1 MTNLY
6 VALKKYSVNIIVV
19 FCLNPTGFLF
29 ILTGSC
35 SLSVSCPTEAHNAD
49 SPCISEP
56 GTGYSKLGPKG
67 THSKELA
74 RGPWYSMLGVKERR
88 LPFVLCVLCSCGC
101 SRGGDS
107 ASYVRGNRS
116 STQHMPG
123 PCSAN
128 ACQMTSTQLSQGLS
142 SAHSLRLMSQA
153 TTLHPVPCDLMSL
166 FLLLTHLLR
175 LLLCLSSKSNQI
187 SPKPQ

>member
-1 MTNLY
+1 MTG
-6 VALKKYSVNIIVV
+6 
-19 FCLNPTGFLF
+19 T
-29 ILTGSC
+29 C

-56 GTGYSKLGPKG
+56 GSGYSKLGPKG

-74 RGPWYSMLGVKERR
+74 RGPRYSTLGVRERR
-88 LPFVLCVLCSCGC
+88 LPFVQCVLCSRGC

-107 ASYVRGNRS
+107 ASYTRGNHS

-123 PCSAN
+123 PCSAD

-142 SAHSLRLMSQA
+142 SAHSLRLKSHV
-153 TTLHPVPCDLMSL
+153 TTLHPVPRDLMSL
-166 FLLLTHLLR
+166 FLLLTHLLK
-175 LLLCLSSKSNQI
+175 LLPCLSSKALVRPAV
-187 SPKPQ
+187 SPSVTSADTLWA

>member
-1 MTNLY
+1 MTGTC
-6 VALKKYSVNIIVV
+6 
-19 FCLNPTGFLF
+19 F
-29 ILTGSC
+29 
-35 SLSVSCPTEAHNAD
+35 LSVSCPTEAHNAD

-56 GTGYSKLGPKG
+56 GTGYSKLGPK
-67 THSKELA
+67 ELA
-74 RGPWYSMLGVKERR
+74 RGPRYSKLGVRERR
-88 LPFVLCVLCSCGC
+88 LPFVQSVLCSRGC

-107 ASYVRGNRS
+107 ALYTRGNRS

-123 PCSAN
+123 PCSAD

-142 SAHSLRLMSQA
+142 SAHSLRLKSHV

-175 LLLCLSSKSNQI
+175 LLLCLSSKALVRPTV
-187 SPKPQ
+187 SPSVTFAGTLWA